1 MRQTEGRKQATNS
14 KLPELGLHNASVRM
28 CENFNFRSGTHTQPS
43 TFIACG
49 CVCVCVLSTL
59 PIAANQKKTK
69 VEGRHWQTRC

>member
-28 CENFNFRSGTHTQPS
+28 CENFNFRSGTQPY
-43 TFIACG
+43 TFIACM
-49 CVCVCVLSTL
+49 CVCVLSTL